1 MDISASTKILLID
14 DDEGFGVLVRRDLER
29 SGYRLEFA
37 LTGAD
42 GMARVSEGGID
53 AVVLDHHLPDQDGLT
68 VLARIQTL
76 NNPPPVVY
84 LTGAQDSRTAVAALK
99 AGAADYLIKDL
110 QGDFLALLKADIE
123 TGIASAKLRRERD
136 EAEAEVRAARDRYK
150 ALAAERALLLREVNH
165 RVSNSLQLIASL
177 LQLQS
182 RGSTPEVKDAL
193 LEAHNRVLAVA
204 KVHRSLYTSENVQ
217 SVALHRYLEA
227 LTNDIQSASGEVNQ
241 PGHFTLVCDPIEI
254 EPDRAVAVGVMVTEL
269 IFNARKHAYPDGAAG
284 PIRVRLKAVHQ
295 HESLLSVED
304 DGVGFA
310 DGRSPDESGLGTIIV
325 KAMSQK
331 LGAAVRYE
339 GKRPGT
345 RVSVSFDPTHSHES
359 PRKVDA

>member
-1 MDISASTKILLID
+1 MQEGGGTRVLLID
-14 DDEGFGVLVRRDLER
+14 DDEGFGYLVRRDLER
-29 SGYRLEFA
+29 SGYAVQFA
-37 LTGAD
+37 STGAD
-42 GMARVSEGGID
+42 GLVRVSEGGID

-68 VLARIQTL
+68 VLTQIQSL
-76 NNPPPVVY
+76 ENPPPVVY

-99 AGAADYLIKDL
+99 AGAADYLIKDV

-136 EAEAEVRAARDRYK
+136 EAEAEIRAARDRYK
-150 ALAAERALLLREVNH
+150 ALAQERALLLREVNH

-182 RGSTPEVKDAL
+182 RGSAPAVKDAL

-227 LTNDIQSASGEVNQ
+227 LTRDIQSAAGEDRDA
-241 PGHFTLVCDPIEI
+241 GHFSLECDPIEI

-269 IFNARKHAYPDGAAG
+269 ILNARKHAYPEGAAG
-284 PIRVRLKAVHQ
+284 PIRVRLKSVNAHQ
-295 HESLLSVED
+295 SMLSVED
-304 DGVGFA
+304 DGVGFT
-310 DGRSPDESGLGTIIV
+310 DGHRPEESGLGTIIV

-339 GKRPGT
+339 GKQPGT
-345 RVSVSFDPTHSHES
+345 RVSVVFDPTTS
-359 PRKVDA
+359 

>member
-1 MDISASTKILLID
+1 MQAAATRVLLID
-14 DDEGFGVLVRRDLER
+14 DDEGFGYLVRRDLER
-29 SGYRLEFA
+29 SGYA
-37 LTGAD
+37 VQHAATGAD
-42 GMARVSEGGID
+42 GLALIRAGGVD
-53 AVVLDHHLPDQDGLT
+53 AVVLDHHLPDQDGLA
-68 VLARIQTL
+68 VLGQMKTL
-76 NNPPPVVY
+76 ENPPPVVY

-99 AGAADYLIKDL
+99 AGAADYLTKDI
-110 QGDFLALLKADIE
+110 QGEFLALLKADIE
-123 TGIASAKLRRERD
+123 AGIASTKLRRERD

-182 RGSTPEVKDAL
+182 RGSSPEVKDAL

-227 LTNDIQSASGEVNQ
+227 LTHDIQSAAGEDRQ
-241 PGHFTLVCDPIEI
+241 AGHFTLECDPIEI
-254 EPDRAVAVGVMVTEL
+254 EPDRAVAVGVMLTEL
-269 IFNARKHAYPDGAAG
+269 ILNAWKHAYPEGAAG
-284 PIRVRLKAVHQ
+284 PIRVTLKAINP

-310 DGRSPDESGLGTIIV
+310 NGREPGENGLGTIIV

-331 LGAAVRYE
+331 LGASIRYE
-339 GKRPGT
+339 GKQPGT
-345 RVSVSFDPTHSHES
+345 RVSVSFDPNGH
-359 PRKVDA
+359 